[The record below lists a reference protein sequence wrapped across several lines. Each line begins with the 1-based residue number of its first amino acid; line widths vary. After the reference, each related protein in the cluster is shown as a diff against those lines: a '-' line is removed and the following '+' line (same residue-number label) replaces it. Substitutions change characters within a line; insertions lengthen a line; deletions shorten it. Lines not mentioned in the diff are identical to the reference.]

1 LIDLEAK
8 AVEKNKVV
16 SFTSYHYWFLKKR
29 KNPRT
34 GRRLREMKQRG
45 NMIYGAENYASTSI
59 RFPYDASRE
68 ELLMLSAE
76 DYGEYR
82 LGY

>member
-1 LIDLEAK
+1 
-8 AVEKNKVV
+8 
-16 SFTSYHYWFLKKR
+16 
-29 KNPRT
+29 
-34 GRRLREMKQRG
+34 MKQRE

>member
-1 LIDLEAK
+1 
-8 AVEKNKVV
+8 
-16 SFTSYHYWFLKKR
+16 
-29 KNPRT
+29 
-34 GRRLREMKQRG
+34 MKQRE
-45 NMIYGAENYASTSI
+45 NMIYNAENYASTSI
-59 RFPYDASRE
+59 RFPYDASKE